1 MNNLRKLRIK
11 LGLTLKDVEEKTGI
25 NRDYLSLMETEKRP
39 INQKNMKVLCE
50 FYKVKPNELL
60 GYDKM
65 LVINENANDFNEK
78 DINMLRAIKSLSDE
92 DYDMLN
98 EYINFLIWRHKK
110 RIEEYYDKERHSN

>member
-110 RIEEYYDKERHSN
+110 RIEEYYDKERKGN